1 MDRKSA
7 CMAAALSC
15 REEAERD
22 PARRDLWLEQASKW
36 TALAGEQAGH
46 ALIVCEH
53 AAATS
58 HEARR

>member
-7 CMAAALSC
+7 CLAAAMSC

-22 PARRDLWLEQASKW
+22 PARRDLWLLQASKW

-46 ALIVCEH
+46 ALIGCEPVAS
-53 AAATS
+53 AAQDV
-58 HEARR
+58 RR

>member
-1 MDRKSA
+1 
-7 CMAAALSC
+7 MAAALSC